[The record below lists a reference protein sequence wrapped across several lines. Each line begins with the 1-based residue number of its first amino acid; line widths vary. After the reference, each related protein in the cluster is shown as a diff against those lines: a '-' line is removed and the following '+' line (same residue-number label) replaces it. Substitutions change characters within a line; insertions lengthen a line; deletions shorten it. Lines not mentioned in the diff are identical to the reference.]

1 MKNRRQQGFTLIEL
15 TVVMSLSM
23 LIAFTLTGML
33 QMHLQMMSK
42 VSKYQFVAKDA
53 PFIGLL
59 LTKTVGNAEDY
70 RIYAT
75 RAAVASNTPVLNGK
89 AVRLWMRQPNSSF
102 RQALLSYE
110 TINGHSG
117 IYFVPES
124 PSGSGNFP
132 TAAWEL
138 AGGQLTNTVFDASTG
153 VLLVTLTGT
162 YGDSYTFAAEKK

>member
-1 MKNRRQQGFTLIEL
+1 
-15 TVVMSLSM
+15 
-23 LIAFTLTGML
+23 
-33 QMHLQMMSK
+33 MMTQAAQ
-42 VSKYQFVAKDA
+42 YQFVAKDA

-75 RAAVASNTPVLNGK
+75 RATVGTTPVLNGK
-89 AVRLWMRQPNSSF
+89 AVRLWMRQPNSTF
-102 RQALLSYE
+102 RQAVLSYE

-124 PSGSGNFP
+124 PSGSGSFP

-138 AGGQLTNTVFDASTG
+138 AGGQLTNATFDASTG
-153 VLLVTLTGT
+153 LLLVTLTGT
-162 YGDSYTFAAEKK
+162 YADSYTFAAEKK